1 MNSSK
6 SKTDLFSFMKAQVS
20 AEKQFSKRQSG
31 ILSAHCYVSPR
42 GHSLSHKQSEIR
54 RIAYALKIPT
64 HEACETAGRAMAP
77 LLIAAEAAKT
87 PIVLIPVPTST
98 GSIEPNRQLANEIA
112 AEIQRRQPARRIQV
126 QIMVGRKHPVESS
139 CVRRKRGAR
148 GLRADQHAM
157 IRVANPTDIGNTAF
171 YLVDN
176 VATTGTTIFACR
188 AALGFGR
195 GIVWAD
201 KQKP

>member
-1 MNSSK
+1 MNSNP
-6 SKTDLFSFMKAQVS
+6 TTALFSFMKAQVPAGKLDS
-20 AEKQFSKRQSG
+20 NSRSQ
-31 ILSAHCYVSPR
+31 ILSAHRYVSPR
-42 GHSLSHKQSEIR
+42 GHALTHKQSEIR

-64 HEACETAGRAMAP
+64 PESVETAARAMAP
-77 LLIAAEAAKT
+77 LLIAAEKAPT

-112 AEIQRRQPARRIQV
+112 AEIQRQQPARRIQV

-139 CVRRKRGAR
+139 CIRRKRGRR
-148 GLRADQHAM
+148 GLRPDQHAM
-157 IRVANPTDIGNTAF
+157 IRVANPTDTGNTAF

-176 VATTGTTIFACR
+176 VATTGSTIFACR

-201 KQKP
+201 KQKT